1 MPRNRVLPGKDLLS
15 GLACSCQWH
24 DIEKMGPIYNQM
36 EFGSLIEDIHD
47 RFFQEFSLRRE
58 NMNFVQIYYNS
69 NFKTD
74 EFGFTIF

>member
-24 DIEKMGPIYNQM
+24 DIEKMGPIYNKM
-36 EFGSLIEDIHD
+36 EFGSLIEDIH
-47 RFFQEFSLRRE
+47 LRRE
-58 NMNFVQIYYNS
+58 DMNFVQIYYNS